1 MVIDV
6 ILDHLTDVEDLDTG
20 ASTTLTKQ
28 EIEWLKA
35 YDFEDINKV
44 LDADYETPEAKD
56 YCLKRELIKY
66 IVNQDYN
73 IELIPRILKIKWI

>member
-6 ILDHLTDVEDLDTG
+6 ILDHLADVETLDPG
-20 ASTTLTKQ
+20 ANTKLTKG

-35 YDFEDINKV
+35 YDFEDINHV
-44 LDADYETPEAKD
+44 LDTDYETPEAKD
-56 YCLKRELIKY
+56 YYLKRELIRY

-73 IELIPRILKIKWI
+73 IEIISRVLKIKWI

>member
-6 ILDHLTDVEDLDTG
+6 ILDHLMDVEDLDTG
-20 ASTTLTKQ
+20 ANTKLTNH

-44 LDADYETPEAKD
+44 LDTDYETPEAKD
-56 YCLKRELIKY
+56 YYLKRELIKY